1 MMRVGFVMTRDP
13 DPRRTTDEFR
23 SSDLDP
29 PMLFTSLRFVGFLGC
44 FAGGAFGLA
53 WLGTWLALH
62 ALHILGHTALIRV
75 YLFGEGFLIAGVF
88 DALWRYVL
96 AWKAY
101 ERYKRADRAIDET
114 TRRLS
119 RLAQLNDGRILI
131 QIAAGLAWVL
141 YSG

>member
-1 MMRVGFVMTRDP
+1 MRAGFAMIRDP

-44 FAGGAFGLA
+44 FTGGVFGLA
-53 WLGTWLALH
+53 WLGIWLPLH
-62 ALHILGHTALIRV
+62 ALHVLGPTAFIRV
-75 YLFGEGFLIAGVF
+75 CRVVEGFLIAGVF

-131 QIAAGLAWVL
+131 QIAAGLAWAL